1 MKNFK
6 LNPAAKE
13 FQLDIDNINMSL
25 MINEGWEFDHNPV
38 ALAQGISEEA
48 AKKWNIENYGVS
60 ISMRTH
66 DHGEYFF
73 LSRLSG
79 YYNNEEGDGTNED
92 SDMVL
97 SDIISLLNQGL
108 ITIDES
114 KDYTKD
120 ENGNYVPTFIEG

>member
-13 FQLDIDNINMSL
+13 FQLDIEKINMQL
-25 MINEGWEFDHNPV
+25 MQNEGWEFNHSPV

-48 AKKWNIENYGVS
+48 AEKWNIENYGVS

-79 YYNNEEGDGTNED
+79 YYDNEESDGQHED
-92 SDMVL
+92 TDMTL
-97 SDIISLLNQGL
+97 ADITSLLNQGL

-120 ENGNYVPTFIEG
+120 ENGNYVPTFIES

>member
-1 MKNFK
+1 MKDFR
-6 LNPAAKE
+6 LNPAAKK
-13 FQLDIDNINMSL
+13 FQLDIEKINMDL
-25 MINEGWEFDHNPV
+25 MQNEGWEFDHSPV

-48 AKKWNIENYGVS
+48 AEKWNIENYGVS
-60 ISMRTH
+60 ISMRTG

-73 LSRLSG
+73 LSRLTG

-97 SDIISLLNQGL
+97 ADIISLLNQEL

-114 KDYTKD
+114 KDYTED
-120 ENGNYVPTFIEG
+120 ENGTYVPTFIEA